1 MSCFIR
7 VAICSVLW
15 ISRTTTMAREIT
27 DKYLVFVGKKI
38 FLSPVT
44 ASLHFRCY
52 SSRAR
57 PVQHNKQQ
65 CRHTDIHAPI
75 QWYESFILK
84 MKLPGTIFRMSVL
97 KDPLFKFFFS
107 NLKMSVPGTKDS
119 LWNGKLSKSRIQKW
133 ETERFIFILLLWVQ
147 MRALISHSDPNGQI
161 LGRVFGKTHF
171 HQCGFNVSVAICL
184 CRLIYSVET
193 ELSGELMRPSNGS
206 WKHIRTS
213 PVPAA
218 LPRDGCR

>member
-1 MSCFIR
+1 MCCFIR
-7 VAICSVLW
+7 VVICSVLR
-15 ISRTTTMAREIT
+15 ISRTTTTAREIT

-52 SSRAR
+52 NSRAR

-65 CRHTDIHAPI
+65 CRHPDIHAPI
-75 QWYESFILK
+75 WGYESFILK

-97 KDPLFKFFFS
+97 RDPLFKFFS
-107 NLKMSVPGTKDS
+107 NLKMSVPGTKNS
-119 LWNGKLSKSRIQKW
+119 LWNGELSKSRIQKW
-133 ETERFIFILLLWVQ
+133 ETERFIFILLLRVQ
-147 MRALISHSDPNGQI
+147 MRALISQSDPNGQI

-206 WKHIRTS
+206 WKRIRTS
-213 PVPAA
+213 PVPIP
-218 LPRDGCR
+218 LPTDGCQ